1 MPAHR
6 RVLVWDAVVRA
17 VHWLVAGTVLFDFVH
32 DDGDRLHRIVGYVGA
47 AAIVL
52 RLLWAAVARGHGR
65 LAVLKPS
72 WSATR
77 RYLHQHAPRQPGH
90 DPLGLWMVWLLW
102 LLVLLLAATGWV
114 SRLDA
119 FWGDERVQVLHEWL
133 ADALLV
139 AVVLHLFGVTAM
151 SLHWR
156 ENLPLAMLTGR
167 KRPPDPGEERTGMPI
182 PPT

>member
-6 RVLVWDAVVRA
+6 RELVWDAVVRA

-52 RLLWAAVARGHGR
+52 RLLWAAVACGHGR
-65 LAVLKPS
+65 LAALKPS

-77 RYLHQHAPRQPGH
+77 RYLHEHAPRQPGH

-119 FWGDERVQVLHEWL
+119 FWGDERVQVLHAWL

-139 AVVLHLFGVTAM
+139 AVVVHLLGIATM
-151 SLHWR
+151 SWRWR
-156 ENLPLAMLTGR
+156 ENLPLAMVTGR
-167 KRPPDPGEERTGMPI
+167 KRPLATGEQPGSTPT
-182 PPT
+182 PPG